1 MEFPVLLS
9 LLVMLQFSDMKTATP
24 KPINWYKLAAGNH
37 FILNTVHI
45 NIIHICKSLL
55 VVARDRTT
63 ENYHVN
69 HLIFFSSQH
78 LYPAVVLK
86 LPLRILPSTKQLR
99 NLATINLCRNMSPN
113 NYC

>member
-1 MEFPVLLS
+1 MEFPALLS
-9 LLVMLQFSDMKTATP
+9 LLVMLQFSYLKTATP

-37 FILNTVHI
+37 FILNTFHI

-69 HLIFFSSQH
+69 HLIFFQST
-78 LYPAVVLK
+78 P
-86 LPLRILPSTKQLR
+86 LPSSCFKASSK
-99 NLATINLCRNMSPN
+99 NLAQHQTAKKPS
-113 NYC
+113 YH